1 MRELKDEAGLRSRLE
16 QARRGGI
23 KGTRTR
29 MLKLSTPRRNL
40 LPLLECQKRWAAQ
53 EQAKIEVVDRGGRDA
68 A

>member
-1 MRELKDEAGLRSRLE
+1 MRELKDEAGLKSRLE
-16 QARRGGI
+16 AARRGGL

-29 MLKLSTPRRNL
+29 MIALSTPRRNL

-53 EQAKIEVVDRGGRDA
+53 EQAKLEVVERGARNA